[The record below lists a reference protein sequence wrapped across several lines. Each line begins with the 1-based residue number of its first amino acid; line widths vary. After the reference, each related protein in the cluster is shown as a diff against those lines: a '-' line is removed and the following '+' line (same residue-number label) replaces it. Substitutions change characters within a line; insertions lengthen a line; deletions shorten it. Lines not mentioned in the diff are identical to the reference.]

1 VEEYP
6 GYSGL
11 VNQIRTIQSFR
22 RPVLLVDDLLHKGY
36 RIDNLDPLFKAEGVD
51 IRCIIVGIMSG
62 RGHDLM
68 ELQDRR
74 VDCEYFIPNLHYWFT
89 ESSIYPFLG
98 GDSVEG
104 RGNME
109 QMLPSINM
117 ILPYYYP
124 GYIYDATP
132 EGIRRI
138 SKTALENARA
148 ILEVLERRHQ
158 KTFNTTLTLRRLGEA
173 VHSPRLPD
181 KGKRMQYDLSVPAS
195 AYVADDLAL
204 LERTRVE

>member
-1 VEEYP
+1 M
-6 GYSGL
+6 
-11 VNQIRTIQSFR
+11 I
-22 RPVLLVDDLLHKGY
+22 LVDDLLHKGY

-62 RGHDLM
+62 RGKDLM
-68 ELQDRR
+68 QLQGRR

-89 ESSIYPFLG
+89 ESALYPFLG

-104 RGNME
+104 GSKME

-124 GYIYDATP
+124 RYIYDTR
-132 EGIRRI
+132 EDGLSRL
-138 SKTALENARA
+138 SETVLENAAA
-148 ILEVLERRHQ
+148 ILEVLERQHQ
-158 KTFNTTLTLRRLGEA
+158 KLFNTALTLQRLGEA

-181 KGKRMQYDLSVPAS
+181 KGKRMQYDRSVPAS
-195 AYVADDLAL
+195 AYVRDDLAL
-204 LERTRVE
+204 LHRTKTD